1 LFDLN
6 LLSPATVALLQVILI
21 DIVLAGDNAV
31 VIGMAAS
38 RVPVAQRARVIF
50 WGLAAA
56 VVLRIG
62 LAMLTATLLAIIGLM
77 FAGGILLLWVTW
89 RFYRDIKEGQEDEVG
104 HHTITTGGSDHPKAR
119 PPLDDKGVRRAI
131 GHIIVA
137 DISMSLD
144 NVLAVA
150 GAAREHVWVLA
161 VGLILSIAMMGIAAS
176 MIAKLLRKHPWINY
190 AGLIIVF
197 YVALRMIWDGGHEI
211 MHHALS

>member
-1 LFDLN
+1 LFDLH

-38 RVPVAQRARVIF
+38 RVPSVQRARVIF

-56 VVLRIG
+56 VVIRII
-62 LAMLTATLLAIIGLM
+62 LATLTATLLAIIGLM

-89 RFYRDIKEGQEDEVG
+89 RLYRDIREGQEDEVG
-104 HHTITTGGSDHPKAR
+104 HHTITTGGDHPKAR
-119 PPLDDKGVRRAI
+119 PPLDEKGVRRAI

-161 VGLILSIAMMGIAAS
+161 VGLILSIAMMGVAAS

-197 YVALRMIWDGGHEI
+197 YVAIRMIWDGAHEI
-211 MHHALS
+211 AHHAL

>member
-1 LFDLN
+1 MFDLH
-6 LLSPATVALLQVILI
+6 LLSPAMVALLQVILI

-38 RVPVAQRARVIF
+38 RVPVGQRARVIF

-56 VVLRIG
+56 VIIRII
-62 LAMLTATLLAIIGLM
+62 LATITATLLAVIGLM
-77 FAGGILLLWVTW
+77 FAGGILLLWVSW
-89 RFYRDIKEGQEDEVG
+89 RLYRDIKEGQEDEVG
-104 HHTITTGGSDHPKAR
+104 HHTITTGGDHPKAR

-131 GHIIVA
+131 GHIVVA

-161 VGLILSIAMMGIAAS
+161 VGLVLSIAMMGIAAS
-176 MIAKLLRKHPWINY
+176 MIARLLRKHPWINY

-197 YVALRMIWDGGHEI
+197 YVAMRMIWDGGHEI
-211 MHHALS
+211 VHHAF

>member
-1 LFDLN
+1 M
-6 LLSPATVALLQVILI
+6 VALLQVILI

-38 RVPVAQRARVIF
+38 RVPVGQRARVIF

-56 VVLRIG
+56 VIIRII
-62 LAMLTATLLAIIGLM
+62 LATITATLLAVSGLM
-77 FAGGILLLWVTW
+77 FAGGILLLWVSW
-89 RFYRDIKEGQEDEVG
+89 RLYRDIKEGQEDEVG
-104 HHTITTGGSDHPKAR
+104 HHTITTGGDHPKAR

-131 GHIIVA
+131 GHIVVA

-161 VGLILSIAMMGIAAS
+161 VGLVLSIAMMGIAAS
-176 MIAKLLRKHPWINY
+176 MIARLLRKHPWINY

-197 YVALRMIWDGGHEI
+197 YVAMRMIWDGGHEI
-211 MHHALS
+211 VHHAF